1 MNKLIKIIFI
11 LSGIFLLIL
20 LIKIRFSKKPK
31 QITTTKIPENTEQ
44 VPKPRKKTKSK
55 STKKQILQMFFL
67 CLFILCFIQFVGQ
80 RAVIKGSSMEPT
92 LYNND
97 NVILDKLS
105 IRFGKLD
112 RYDIVV
118 FPGRMKN
125 NRPEMFIKRIV
136 GLPGETVTIKNGKVF
151 IDNIMLHDEK
161 YANGDTFKGKAE
173 YQKVHLGN
181 NEYYCLGDNRQ
192 NSDDSRYIGPIH
204 LNRKIKTPDYKEIIG
219 IVRWRLYPIKN
230 RKPLY

>member
-1 MNKLIKIIFI
+1 
-11 LSGIFLLIL
+11 
-20 LIKIRFSKKPK
+20 
-31 QITTTKIPENTEQ
+31 
-44 VPKPRKKTKSK
+44 
-55 STKKQILQMFFL
+55 MFFL